1 MLDTIKWGNMLSRDG
16 SYSRRG
22 DRTRRRER
30 IRKALLLAGLVGA
43 VGLLGAERENVATAA
58 PAMDGENEVTQVY
71 AELAS
76 VKDELDIVL
85 ARLDRADAIML
96 FSTRYRIAADLAA
109 DIYDIAVAEGLEPDL
124 GFRVIRAESEFR
136 ERATSPVGAV
146 GLAQVMP
153 STARYLK
160 PGITTEELY
169 DRTTNLQIGFRYLR
183 GLIREYNGDVKLA
196 LLAYNRGPVTVNNA
210 RAAGIDPRN
219 GYELVVLRGYTGAG
233 VLD

>member
-1 MLDTIKWGNMLSRDG
+1 MLSRDV

-22 DRTRRRER
+22 DRARRKGR

-43 VGLLGAERENVATAA
+43 VGLLGAEREKVATATAA
-58 PAMDGENEVTQVY
+58 PAMEGEDEVTRVY

-76 VKDELDIVL
+76 VKGELDEAL

-96 FSTRYRIAADLAA
+96 YSSRYRITADLAA
-109 DIYDIAVAEGLEPDL
+109 DIHDIAVAEGLEPDL
-124 GFRVIRAESEFR
+124 GFRVVRAESEFR

-153 STARYLK
+153 STARYLR

-169 DRTTNLQIGFRYLR
+169 DRTTNLRIGFRYLR

-219 GYELVVLRGYTGAG
+219 GYERTVLRGYTGTG
-233 VLD
+233 VVD